1 MKLTKYLA
9 QKFHEKNEKVV
20 IIILV
25 LFTLLIVSLGFA
37 IYLTINYKLK
47 MDAFRAESE
56 NLQSE
61 LSEIN
66 QKYAETISLLD
77 TSNRDKQTVVDSLNQ
92 IGIDYNNLMQ
102 KYSGSIDQINT
113 LKRTEEIDDE
123 LLKKYSK
130 YYFLNENYSPKV
142 LTPLGADF
150 VEPGKNI
157 SLVPEVKFRLE
168 NMILNA
174 KNSGVKILVNSG
186 YRSFEEQKGLKS
198 RYSLVYGLT
207 KANQFSA
214 DQGYSE
220 HQLGT
225 TVDLSDGVKVLDQSF
240 ENTESFKWL
249 QNNAYLYGF
258 ALSYPKGNKYYIYEP
273 WHYRFVGLE
282 LAKYLHDNNKNFYN
296 LDQNFIDT
304 YKSKIFN

>member
-1 MKLTKYLA
+1 
-9 QKFHEKNEKVV
+9 
-20 IIILV
+20 
-25 LFTLLIVSLGFA
+25 
-37 IYLTINYKLK
+37 